1 MYPSFNQ
8 QAYLNELQNMKE
20 KIERQMA
27 QVTSSQNQV
36 PSIQQTFQLAN
47 SNQNDFD
54 GKFAKDIEEVKKT
67 LVINNTI
74 FINKEQNR
82 IWIKNLNGE
91 IKIYDLFEYVELDE
105 KDKEII
111 RLKKEIE
118 SMKMEGI
125 ENAKHDNTNVNVK
138 TSKSKSTNVSNAK

>member
-27 QVTSSQNQV
+27 QVTSSQN
-36 PSIQQTFQLAN
+36 
-47 SNQNDFD
+47 DFD
-54 GKFAKDIEEVKKT
+54 GKFDKDIEEVKKT

-125 ENAKHDNTNVNVK
+125 ENAKHDNANVNVK